1 MHIFVH
7 TGQFVTVD
15 KALRKKYYYLN
26 YLETDTW
33 NKLNSQT
40 QHHQHQNLTR
50 ANSFGDHVNGHTDLK
65 RKLIKKMTNNNEDV
79 NIIALENIG
88 KGGKIRNKKHTMMT
102 SSASQAKSPLEV
114 SIHTI
119 I

>member
-1 MHIFVH
+1 MYIFVH

-65 RKLIKKMTNNNEDV
+65 RKLIKKTTNNNEDV